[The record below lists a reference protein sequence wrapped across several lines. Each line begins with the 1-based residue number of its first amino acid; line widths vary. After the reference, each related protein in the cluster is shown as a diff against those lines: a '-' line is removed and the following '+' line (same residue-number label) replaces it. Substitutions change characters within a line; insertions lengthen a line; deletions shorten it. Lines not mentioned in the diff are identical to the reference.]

1 MAITN
6 PLDRT
11 MNKNKNINIKIAP
24 NLLQALNDSIKLANQ
39 GLARNVSKTSI
50 ITDALVAFTKN
61 NKAK

>member
-24 NLLQALNDSIKLANQ
+24 NLLQALNDSIKLVNQ

-50 ITDALVAFTKN
+50 ITDALVVFVKN
-61 NKAK
+61 NKTK